1 MNIQIDLPRLKEMAR
16 TLQHAVAE
24 TPKQRFRYTQ
34 ALDALARALGW
45 ADYNTAEAK
54 LQEAASGPIE
64 TTASAGSAPAGKV
77 YLLKATHDYTT
88 DTVVCTTYDAVL
100 TQIQQLLFELDTATS
115 EQEVAEQLTE
125 DGSLEIDDTTIELE
139 QVQVVGASAPDLSVS
154 AERMVARMESLLR
167 TEGLDE
173 RLSPYDAELTVNAY
187 AQLARDVVARHP
199 DRAELLQWL
208 IDHRSPAPWKLVEH
222 RTHED
227 QPESLQ
233 IRDAENGLIE
243 DLGTQPSN
251 EALAHAA
258 SLIEAV
264 RGLRDQRASDLPA
277 GTTEV
282 INAFRKAGG
291 TAETLFRVLNSNHD
305 VDAAND
311 ASTELE
317 IDGIDCAFACLVEQM
332 GVIASIDFL
341 LKTLATLDH
350 RSLDRVQ
357 LAQPAIDLM
366 IRQAVA
372 QLGDED
378 RLTEAL
384 DDLVYDQVSEMA
396 ANAANSVEDDAAAD
410 EAVERTWQLA
420 SSVNNQGPSG
430 QLAFLVEHWGLN
442 EVQRAL
448 SEATGA

>member
-1 MNIQIDLPRLKEMAR
+1 MNIQIDLPRLKGMAR

-54 LQEAASGPIE
+54 LQEAASAPAE
-64 TTASAGSAPAGKV
+64 TVTASAAPTGKAYV
-77 YLLKATHDYTT
+77 LKATHDYTT
-88 DTVVCTTYDAVL
+88 DTVVCTAYNAVL
-100 TQIQQLLFELDTATS
+100 TQIQQLLVELDTAMS
-115 EQEVAEQLTE
+115 EQEVVEQLNE

-139 QVQVVGASAPDLSVS
+139 QVQVIGASAPDLSVS

-167 TEGLDE
+167 EEDLEE
-173 RLSPYDAELTVNAY
+173 RLSGYEAELTVNAY
-187 AQLARDVVARHP
+187 AQLARDVVARRP
-199 DRAELLQWL
+199 DRADLLQWL
-208 IDHRSPAPWKLVEH
+208 IDHRTPAPWKLVEH
-222 RTHED
+222 RTDED

-233 IRDAENGLIE
+233 IRDAEGGLIE
-243 DLGTQPSN
+243 DLGTQPSD
-251 EALAHAA
+251 EALARAA
-258 SLIEAV
+258 SLIETV
-264 RGLRDQRASDLPA
+264 RGLRDQSAGDLPA

-291 TAETLFRVLNSNHD
+291 SAETLFRVLNSNHG

-317 IDGIDCAFACLVEQM
+317 IDGIDCAFACLVEQL

-341 LKTLATLDH
+341 LKTLATLDQP
-350 RSLDRVQ
+350 SVDQAQ
-357 LAQPAIDLM
+357 LARPAIDLM
-366 IRQAVA
+366 IQQAVA
-372 QLGDED
+372 QLGDAD
-378 RLTEAL
+378 QLTEIL

-396 ANAANSVEDDAAAD
+396 ANAANSVEDDDAAD
-410 EAVERTWQLA
+410 AVVERTWQLA

-442 EVQRAL
+442 EVQCAL
-448 SEATGA
+448 SEAIGA